1 MAHLKKLSA
10 ALAVMGFCSA
20 AQADPVTAFVATLG
34 AAMGGTAGA
43 YMVMNAAALA
53 MGALK
58 LGAMV
63 AMGMTQRNKAKREAR
78 RQRDAYNASL
88 TDRNA
93 TVAEAAPE
101 VAHVYGR
108 ATVGGAVAAI
118 FTRGDKDQ
126 FKDVVIMW
134 AGHECDGIEDVF
146 IAGESLGLD
155 AGGNAT
161 AEKWSS
167 TVNST
172 TSVAR
177 TFSATGALTLPGDFQ
192 TMVSIAYGADE
203 SIAILGPGLYTITGD
218 VLQLKPEALPVWASR
233 SVSVTYQ
240 RQNTTSHVRMR
251 HHLGA
256 PGQLA
261 DGQLIADTAGLAG
274 AWTAADRLRG
284 ICYSVV
290 TLDLNNT
297 ELQGGLPQITVKL
310 RGKKVLDPRAGT
322 TAWSDNPALCT
333 YDFLRATDYGKGVL
347 TDQVEGVIAAAN
359 ACDELI
365 TVETNDGPV
374 TARRYTCN
382 GAWTSVE
389 DPDNVLDDLCG
400 AMSGYAIPGGVW
412 RVQAGVY
419 SMPVMV
425 LGDNQAA
432 GAISMVPAPSRA
444 DAWNGVKG
452 QYIDPGQ
459 YNQAVD
465 FEPLQSTA
473 YVDDDGGEVWGA
485 ANFPFT
491 DVGWRART
499 LAAISMEKSRAKQLV
514 WRGTLACLRAQVGD
528 RVVVN
533 NDLLGLA
540 SATFRVTKRA
550 YDHASAAVELSLE
563 QDQPSYYASVSNA
576 QQQGPGV
583 QPDDTYR
590 VQAPTGLVLSSPSP
604 GRILLQINPSR
615 DLRVTN
621 GGALLIQ
628 VSVAGSNVW
637 VSAPSAPG
645 DATRQT
651 ITVLQRGVYV
661 VQVDWRASTGQQSG
675 QWLAGTVA
683 VAETAYATPGDVSDA
698 VAGSA
703 HQDNPVFTGV
713 VGLPL
718 YPMGALP
725 VVDGDHQRKAI
736 LVVDSLGRPAV
747 CVSDGS
753 AWVSQ
758 ITGGPVA

>member
-1 MAHLKKLSA
+1 MAHRLKKLA
-10 ALAVMGFCSA
+10 VALGLAGLC
-20 AQADPVTAFVATLG
+20 TVA
-34 AAMGGTAGA
+34 
-43 YMVMNAAALA
+43 NAAPAVAAVAAAWTATAVTVAGVAITWGAIIKTALIV
-53 MGALK
+53 GY
-58 LGAMV
+58 
-63 AMGMTQRNKAKREAR
+63 GMKQRQKAKREAR

-88 TDRNA
+88 QDRNVM
-93 TVAEAAPE
+93 VAEASPE
-101 VAHVYGR
+101 VKHIYGR

-118 FTRGDKDQ
+118 FTRGNKDQ
-126 FKDVVIMW
+126 YKDVVIMW

-146 IAGESLGLD
+146 ISGESLQLD
-155 AGGNAT
+155 AEGNAT
-161 AEKWSS
+161 APKWSS

-177 TFSATGALTLPGDFQ
+177 TFSATGALALPGDFQ
-192 TMVSIAYGADE
+192 KMVSIAYSAND
-203 SIAILGPGLYTITGD
+203 SSDILSSGLYTITGG
-218 VLQLKPEALPVWASR
+218 VLQLKPEALPVWANL
-233 SVSVTYQ
+233 SVSVSYQ

-261 DGQLIADTAGLAG
+261 DGQLITDTAGLAG
-274 AWTAADRLRG
+274 AWTAADRLSG

-310 RGKKVLDPRAGT
+310 RGKKVLDPRSGA
-322 TAWSDNPALCT
+322 TAWSDNPALCVH
-333 YDFLRATDYGKGVL
+333 DFLRAADYGKGVL
-347 TDQVEGVIAAAN
+347 VDQIEGVIAAAN

-365 TVETNDGPV
+365 TVETSEGPV
-374 TARRYTCN
+374 TAPRYTCN
-382 GAWTSVE
+382 GAWSSSE

-400 AMSGYAIPGGVW
+400 AMSGYAVPGGVW

-425 LGDNQAA
+425 LGDDQAA

-465 FEPLQSTA
+465 FEPLQSAA
-473 YVDDDGGEVWGA
+473 YVEDDGGEVWGA

-491 DVGWRART
+491 DAGWRART

-514 WRGTLACLRAQVGD
+514 WRGTLACLRVQVGD

-533 NDLLGLA
+533 NDLLGL
-540 SATFRVTKRA
+540 SGATFRVTKRA

-590 VQAPTGLVLSSPSP
+590 VKAPTGLVLSSPAP
-604 GRILLQINPSR
+604 GRILLQLDASR

-628 VSVAGSNVW
+628 VSVAGSNAW

-645 DATRQT
+645 DATEQA
-651 ITVLQRGVYV
+651 ITVLQKGIYI

-675 QWLAGTVA
+675 QWLAGSVA
-683 VAETAYATPGDVSDA
+683 VTETAYATPGDLSDA
-698 VAGSA
+698 VAGA
-703 HQDNPVFTGV
+703 AQQENPVFTGV

-718 YPMGALP
+718 YPLGALP
-725 VVDGDHQRKAI
+725 VANGDHQRKAI
-736 LVVDSLGRPAV
+736 LVIDSLNRPAV
-747 CVSDGS
+747 CVSDNTN
-753 AWVSQ
+753 WISQ
-758 ITGGPVA
+758 ITGSPVA